1 MTTSNMRCSFVALVS
16 GRNGCAFR
24 EGRLRWI
31 KSNKRLV
38 APNCR
43 GATLPCCICV
53 FEMGVTATL

>member
-1 MTTSNMRCSFVALVS
+1 
-16 GRNGCAFR
+16 
-24 EGRLRWI
+24 LRWI

-43 GATLPCCICV
+43 GATLPCCICF